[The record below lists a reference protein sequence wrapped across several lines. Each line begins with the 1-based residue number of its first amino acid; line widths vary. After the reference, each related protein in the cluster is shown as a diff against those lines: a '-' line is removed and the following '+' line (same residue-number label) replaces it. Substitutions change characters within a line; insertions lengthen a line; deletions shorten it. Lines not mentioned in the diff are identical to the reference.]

1 MKAKRLLL
9 VDALRKARRS
19 QYSGAPAQLQ
29 NLAWRFD
36 RGFRSTRPL
45 RGRGGRGDLCFS
57 GGRAGCSKVSFCQSS
72 SCHCKGPFRVCYH
85 RRAGVYSYARAMED
99 MLRQLQSG
107 LARSQPSA
115 PAVVELQLNQA
126 KESGWGD
133 RTASPELPPGL
144 DPGLARQ
151 ALQSGISHA
160 ALGKLAKIAGRGSHL
175 RGLPTPKRAAHV
187 QPPLDSEEQEEKG
200 RKGRGRTQSKEML
213 GLQTAS
219 RRQRLNSPRLWAS

>member
-1 MKAKRLLL
+1 M
-9 VDALRKARRS
+9 V
-19 QYSGAPAQLQ
+19 
-29 NLAWRFD
+29 
-36 RGFRSTRPL
+36 FRWTT
-45 RGRGGRGDLCFS
+45 
-57 GGRAGCSKVSFCQSS
+57 GCSKVSFCQSS

-160 ALGKLAKIAGRGSHL
+160 ALGELAKIVGGGNHLPLARSSDSKASSPRSATFGFRGRGGR
-175 RGLPTPKRAAHV
+175 RG
-187 QPPLDSEEQEEKG
+187 
-200 RKGRGRTQSKEML
+200 
-213 GLQTAS
+213 
-219 RRQRLNSPRLWAS
+219 